1 MSMLKIKRLEEKI
14 EYKQKEKKRL
24 TGEIIKKN
32 VSSSNLTEIK
42 LKKEDE
48 LQIYKDKY
56 FPSKKYQI

>member
-1 MSMLKIKRLEEKI
+1 MLKIKRLEEKI